1 MVNFGGQHD
10 TSVLQKLN
18 AYVMVPDQLDDVLTW
33 KTSTKNELPHDHHDL
48 L

>member
-18 AYVMVPDQLDDVLTW
+18 AYVMVPDQLEGPLGDVALQVH
-33 KTSTKNELPHDHHDL
+33 KDILG
-48 L
+48 